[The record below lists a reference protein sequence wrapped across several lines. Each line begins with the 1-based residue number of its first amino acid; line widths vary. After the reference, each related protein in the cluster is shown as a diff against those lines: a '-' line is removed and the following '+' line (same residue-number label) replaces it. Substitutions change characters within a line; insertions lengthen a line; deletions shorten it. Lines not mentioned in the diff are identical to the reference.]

1 MKELT
6 HDEMKSAGWML
17 IGIAV
22 IASFFGYVWPLFF
35 LVPWGLFMFWEGH
48 KAKKKYLEGLG
59 LKDSS
64 KPIKPPVPQGSF
76 TGVKKP
82 QEPYLPAYKKPVETF
97 TQPDD
102 MEDDDDFDDDF
113 SIFPEIL
120 TVRFRYVDGGGR
132 ESVRTVDVDEHKG
145 DEYIK
150 GTCHKWNE
158 ERTFKVGRIQG
169 NITDVDSGASMTLAA
184 FAARLRGEPWKSVAA
199 PDKKNVSRR
208 ASPQTRLFQLRNM
221 LFRFSC

>member
-64 KPIKPPVPQGSF
+64 KPIKPPVPQ
-76 TGVKKP
+76 
-82 QEPYLPAYKKPVETF
+82 
-97 TQPDD
+97 
-102 MEDDDDFDDDF
+102 
-113 SIFPEIL
+113 
-120 TVRFRYVDGGGR
+120 RFVHWC
-132 ESVRTVDVDEHKG
+132 EKTA
-145 DEYIK
+145 
-150 GTCHKWNE
+150 
-158 ERTFKVGRIQG
+158 
-169 NITDVDSGASMTLAA
+169 GAL
-184 FAARLRGEPWKSVAA
+184 F
-199 PDKKNVSRR
+199 
-208 ASPQTRLFQLRNM
+208 TRLQKAR
-221 LFRFSC
+221 